1 MRQERGSVS
10 LKTRRWD
17 SFNQSNEKKQERE
30 KVSIALRDSWDN
42 IKWTHIIGP
51 PGGKEK
57 EKEKEK
63 GAEMSFEKRMARNFP
78 KLRKETDVEMFSC

>member
-1 MRQERGSVS
+1 MSVYMKQKRGSVS

-17 SFNQSNEKKQERE
+17 SFSQSNKKKKERE

-42 IKWTHIIGP
+42 IKWTHVIGP
-51 PGGKEK
+51 PGGKQK
-57 EKEKEK
+57 ER

-78 KLRKETDVEMFSC
+78 KLRKETDVEMCSF